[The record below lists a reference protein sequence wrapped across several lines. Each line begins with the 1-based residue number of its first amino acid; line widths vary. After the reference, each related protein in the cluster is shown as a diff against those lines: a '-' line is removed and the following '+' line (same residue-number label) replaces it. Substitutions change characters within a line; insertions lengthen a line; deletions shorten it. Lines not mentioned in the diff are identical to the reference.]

1 MYLIPVIAKF
11 YPHFSLNLIRWIGLV
26 DILGLIDVIDFSII
40 SAAFGVIVGVVNSI
54 YSSRRAEK
62 QRQTEIEA
70 RQAQLFMG
78 IFSYVLDPEFLDMY
92 WKVLGMQWEDYEDFV
107 TKYMWTDERKYQL
120 LALRYFDGIGVMTY
134 NGLIDISLV
143 RDLMGPSV
151 IRFWEKFEPIIK
163 ERRIKLD
170 WPDMWMP
177 TEYLYNKVKEKKRT
191 FEI

>member
-1 MYLIPVIAKF
+1 
-11 YPHFSLNLIRWIGLV
+11 LV
-26 DILGLIDVIDFSII
+26 DILGLIDLVDFSII
-40 SAAFGVIVGVVNSI
+40 SAALGVLVGVVNSI
-54 YSSRRAEK
+54 FASRRAEK

-70 RQAQLFMG
+70 RQAELFMG
-78 IFSYVLDPEFLDMY
+78 VFSYVLDPEFLDMY
-92 WKVLGMQWEDYEDFV
+92 WKVLGMNWEDYNDFV
-107 TKYMWTDERKYQL
+107 TKYMTTDERKYQL

-134 NGLIDISLV
+134 NGLIDIRLV

-151 IRFWEKFEPIIK
+151 IRFWEKFESIIK

-177 TEYLYNKVKEKKRT
+177 LEYLYNKVKEKKRT